1 MKEPGLIDSHCHID
15 FIFSR
20 LAELSP
26 GSPESEDIEKIEIE
40 VIEEIEEGEINE
52 DIAII
57 REELVEV
64 MEVKKEVNEEIEVY
78 ENFKEFQEK
87 YKDEFSQ
94 NFQGCIAVFCEPS
107 KWMMHKSL
115 EEDKN
120 VWFTFGIHPH
130 FADLLDMKNFC
141 DLETLLR

>member
-1 MKEPGLIDSHCHID
+1 M
-15 FIFSR
+15 
-20 LAELSP
+20 AELSP

-94 NFQGCIAVFCEPS
+94 NFQGDHIFVHRLGSSTYMYVIVNIDGGYIGRAKSSF
-107 KWMMHKSL
+107 MNMYYIHKRGGRETHRIIL
-115 EEDKN
+115 
-120 VWFTFGIHPH
+120 
-130 FADLLDMKNFC
+130 NF
-141 DLETLLR
+141 

>member
-1 MKEPGLIDSHCHID
+1 MFNFIFQYCLDSHCHID

-20 LAELSP
+20 LAELSL

-87 YKDEFSQ
+87 YKDEFSK
-94 NFQGCIAVFCEPS
+94 NFQGDHIFVHRLGSSTYIC
-107 KWMMHKSL
+107 M
-115 EEDKN
+115 
-120 VWFTFGIHPH
+120 
-130 FADLLDMKNFC
+130 
-141 DLETLLR
+141 